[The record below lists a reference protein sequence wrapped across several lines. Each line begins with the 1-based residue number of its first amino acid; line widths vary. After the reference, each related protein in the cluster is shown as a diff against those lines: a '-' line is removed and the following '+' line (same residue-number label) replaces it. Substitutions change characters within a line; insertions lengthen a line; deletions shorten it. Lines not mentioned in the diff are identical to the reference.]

1 MRTPDGAGAL
11 MDIQPAN
18 LGSFRSLTGTGVRVK
33 IVDIG
38 ANPLTDGAAPYER
51 LLRAGDADVIGF
63 EPNPAALDKLN
74 QIKGPTETYLPYAI
88 ADGQRR
94 TLNFCQAPGMTSLL
108 TPNRKVLELFHGF
121 PDWGTVI
128 GTEEVDTRRLDDID
142 ETAGIDMVKIDIQ
155 GGELMALSHAKKR
168 LKTTLVI
175 QTEVEFLAMY
185 EDQPLFSDVDLFLRK
200 QGFMLHR
207 FYPEVSRVVRPL
219 LVENNIYA
227 GLSQLFWADAIFIRD
242 ITRLDLLA
250 DEQLLKMAAILH
262 DCYASID
269 VVLHLLTEHDS
280 RTGGRLGAT
289 YMSALQGGQAA

>member
-1 MRTPDGAGAL
+1 
-11 MDIQPAN
+11 MDIQPAD
-18 LGSFRSLTGTGVRVK
+18 LASFRSLTGTDVRVK

-63 EPNPAALDKLN
+63 EPNPEALAKLD

-88 ADGQRR
+88 ADGERR

-108 TPNRKVLELFHGF
+108 TPNREVLEMFHGF

-128 GTEEVDTRRLDDID
+128 GTEEVDTRRLDDIA

-155 GGELMALSHAKKR
+155 GGELMALSHARKR

-175 QTEVEFLAMY
+175 QTEVEFLPMY
-185 EDQPLFSDVDLFLRK
+185 EGQPLFSEVEIFLRK

-207 FYPEVSRVVRPL
+207 FFPAVSRVMRPL
-219 LVENNIYA
+219 VVENSIYS
-227 GLSQLFWADAIFIRD
+227 GLSQLFWADAIFVRD
-242 ITRLDLLA
+242 MTRLDQLA
-250 DEQLLKMAAILH
+250 DGQLLKMAAILH
-262 DCYASID
+262 DCYGSID
-269 VVLHLLTEHDS
+269 LVLRLLTEHDG
-280 RTGGRLGAT
+280 RTGGRLGGA
-289 YMSALQGGQAA
+289 YLSALTGAAA

>member
-1 MRTPDGAGAL
+1 MPDGAGAL
-11 MDIQPAN
+11 MEIEPAN
-18 LGSFRSLTGTGVRVK
+18 LGSFRSLTGADVRVK

-63 EPNPAALDKLN
+63 EPNPDALAKLD

-94 TLNFCQAPGMTSLL
+94 TLNCQAPGMTSLL
-108 TPNRKVLELFHGF
+108 TPNRQVLELFHGF
-121 PDWGTVI
+121 PEWGTVI
-128 GTEEVDTRRLDDID
+128 GTEEVDTKRLDDID

-155 GGELMALSHAKKR
+155 GGELMALSHAEER

-175 QTEVEFLAMY
+175 QTEVEFLPMY
-185 EDQPLFSDVDLFLRK
+185 ENQPLFSDVDLFLRK

-207 FYPEVSRVVRPL
+207 FYPAVSRVMRPL

-227 GLSQLFWADAIFIRD
+227 GLSQLFWADAIFIKD
-242 ITRLDLLA
+242 ITRLDVLG
-250 DEQLLKMAAILH
+250 DQQLLKMAAILH
-262 DCYASID
+262 DCYGSID
-269 VVLHLLTEHDS
+269 VVLRLLAEHDT
-280 RTGGRLGAT
+280 RTGSGYGGA
-289 YMSALQGGQAA
+289 YLAALQVALGR